1 MLSKQRP
8 TPPVDAPSATH
19 EKSPIDSSSEA
30 QQPKRGVSEAQQPPP
45 DASLAAPQQPT
56 AESQQSVTEEGGS
69 QNDDW
74 RWNELFSRITNIEN
88 RLAEQEQR
96 QQQMRDFQWHR
107 LNQSNIQNRSE
118 DSLIKHW
125 ETQRESREKHPVT
138 QNERALPFWSKKQIP
153 QSHEESIAP
162 PAQDDDNKS
171 FYSKWKAAMWRGL
184 SENLDER
191 KEAMEKY
198 GVDIMDRA
206 WGFWTSGAKEN
217 DDVKA
222 DPKTTPIGGAAEDSV
237 DKKKPPVK
245 QTKSSPS
252 QPAEKILSSA
262 TDNSQASIE
271 TNKPASS
278 PDLLITPGKNPPDAL
293 DKAEATQNV
302 ADPSA
307 SQTSSRS
314 GLWHWFSGSRSG

>member
-1 MLSKQRP
+1 
-8 TPPVDAPSATH
+8 
-19 EKSPIDSSSEA
+19 
-30 QQPKRGVSEAQQPPP
+30 
-45 DASLAAPQQPT
+45 
-56 AESQQSVTEEGGS
+56 
-69 QNDDW
+69 
-74 RWNELFSRITNIEN
+74 
-88 RLAEQEQR
+88 
-96 QQQMRDFQWHR
+96 
-107 LNQSNIQNRSE
+107 
-118 DSLIKHW
+118 
-125 ETQRESREKHPVT
+125 
-138 QNERALPFWSKKQIP
+138 
-153 QSHEESIAP
+153 
-162 PAQDDDNKS
+162 
-171 FYSKWKAAMWRGL
+171 MWRGL

-278 PDLLITPGKNPPDAL
+278 PDLLITPGKNPPEAL